1 MYFYQKN
8 RNVCIVSE
16 TRVDNV
22 FVNNRKSLVLEY
34 LKAKVQDKKH
44 SLAINLLSP
53 GSTFSGKELSTF
65 VAINHNNFQVGSFY
79 FYELLSRKEHLL
91 FKKSTFF
98 KSASFILSSFS
109 SNTKNLRIFF
119 KQLFLKSHNNHFTLR
134 RKVSKR
140 VSILRT

>member
-79 FYELLSRKEHLL
+79 FYELLSRKKHLL
-91 FKKSTFF
+91 FKKSTFS

-119 KQLFLKSHNNHFTLR
+119 KQLFFKSHNNHFNLR